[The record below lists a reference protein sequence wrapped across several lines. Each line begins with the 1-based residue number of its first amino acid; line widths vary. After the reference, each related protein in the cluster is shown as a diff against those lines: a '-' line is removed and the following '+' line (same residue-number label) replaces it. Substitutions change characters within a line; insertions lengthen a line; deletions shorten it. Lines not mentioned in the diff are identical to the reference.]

1 MAKKATHPRD
11 VEKEINKIYKKVFN
25 EVFKNNK
32 NLDIDKAKKKLIE
45 FSSSKKYEEFC
56 NKFSKELAK
65 KNIKWKKDT
74 WKKLYKVAK
83 KEGVIS
89 LKSNYTDYQKK
100 VMKKA
105 VKENFKMIK
114 SIPEKIMKVLKE
126 KGVKELVNEVALG
139 KTDRGSFKKFLEEKK
154 VKNAELIAR
163 TETAKLQTIIQKER
177 ATNLGSVCYI
187 WKTSNDRRVRE
198 SHRRMNNVVVFW
210 RDDEEEKPHLDNM
223 YGNAGEFPNCRCD
236 CSSIVLPKV
245 QLTRN
250 SYKVYNYKTE
260 KIEQISKK
268 KLLEMIEEAQENEEI
283 F

>member
-1 MAKKATHPRD
+1 MNKKATHPKD
-11 VEKEINKIYKKVFN
+11 VEKLIDRIYKKVFN

-32 NLDIDKAKKKLIE
+32 NLDINKAKKKLIE

-56 NKFSKELAK
+56 SKFSKELAK

-89 LKSNYTDYQKK
+89 LKSTYTDYQKK
-100 VMKKA
+100 VMNKA

-114 SIPEKIMKVLKE
+114 SIPEKIMKVLNE

-139 KTDRGSFKKFLEEKK
+139 KTNRGSFKKFLEEKK

-163 TETAKLQTIIQKER
+163 TETAKLQTIVQKER
-177 ATNLGSVCYI
+177 ATSLGSVCYI
-187 WKTSNDRRVRE
+187 WRTSNDRRVRE
-198 SHRRMNNVVVFW
+198 SHKNMNGVVVFW
-210 RDDEEEKPHLDNM
+210 RDEENEKPRLDNM

-236 CSSIVLPKV
+236 CDSIVLPNI
-245 QLTRN
+245 QLTSN
-250 SYKVYNYKTE
+250 SYRVYNYKTE
-260 KIEQISKK
+260 KINKIPKS
-268 KLLEMIEEAQENEEI
+268 KLLNMIKEVQNDEDI

>member
-1 MAKKATHPRD
+1 MSKKATHPKD
-11 VEKEINKIYKKVFN
+11 VEKLIDRIYKKVFN

-32 NLDIDKAKKKLIE
+32 NLNINKAKSQLVE

-89 LKSNYTDYQKK
+89 LKSTYTNYQKK
-100 VMKKA
+100 VMEKA

-126 KGVKELVNEVALG
+126 KSVNELINEVALG
-139 KTDRGSFKKFLEEKK
+139 KSNRGTFKKFLEEKK

-177 ATNLGSVCYI
+177 ATKLGSVCYV

-198 SHRRMNNVVVFW
+198 SHKNMNNVIVFW
-210 RDDEEEKPHLDNM
+210 RDEENEKPHLDNM

-236 CSSIVLPKV
+236 CDSVVLPKI
-245 QLTRN
+245 QLTSN

-260 KIEQISKK
+260 RLNRVSKK
-268 KLLEMIEEAQENEEI
+268 ELLEMIEKAQGDEEI

>member
-1 MAKKATHPRD
+1 MAKKATHPHD

-32 NLDIDKAKKKLIE
+32 NLDIDKAKKRLIE

-65 KNIKWKKDT
+65 KNIKWQKNT
-74 WKKLYKVAK
+74 WKKLFKIAK
-83 KEGVIS
+83 KEGIVS
-89 LKSNYTDYQKK
+89 LKSTYTDYEKDIMK
-100 VMKKA
+100 VA
-105 VKENFKMIK
+105 VKKNFKMIK

-126 KGVKELVNEVALG
+126 KSIDELINEVALG
-139 KTDRGSFKKFLEEKK
+139 KTDRGSFKKILEEKK

-163 TETAKLQTIIQKER
+163 TETAKLQTAIQKER

-187 WKTSNDRRVRE
+187 RKTSNDRRVRK
-198 SHRRMNNVVVFW
+198 SHREMNNVVVFW
-210 RDDEEEKPHLDNM
+210 RDDENEKPHLDNM

-260 KIEQISKK
+260 KIEQVSKK
-268 KLLEMIEEAQENEEI
+268 KLLEMIENAQEDEEI

>member
-1 MAKKATHPRD
+1 MNKKASHPKD
-11 VEKEINKIYKKVFN
+11 VERLINKIYKKVFN

-32 NLDIDKAKKKLIE
+32 NLDINKVKRRLIE
-45 FSSSKKYEEFC
+45 FSNSKKYEEFC
-56 NKFSKELAK
+56 DKFSRELAK
-65 KNIKWKKDT
+65 KGIKWKKDT

-83 KEGVIS
+83 KEGVIA

-100 VMKKA
+100 VMEKA
-105 VKENFKMIK
+105 IKENFKMIK

-126 KGVKELVNEVALG
+126 KSVKELINEVALG

-177 ATNLGSVCYI
+177 ATKLGSVCYI
-187 WKTSNDRRVRE
+187 WRTSNDRRVRQ
-198 SHRRMNNVVVFW
+198 SHKNMNGVVVFW
-210 RDDEEEKPHLDNM
+210 RDDDEEKPYLDKM

-236 CSSIVLPKV
+236 CDSIVLPKI
-245 QLTRN
+245 QLTSN
-250 SYKVYNYKTE
+250 SYRVYNYKTQ
-260 KIEQISKK
+260 KINKIPKN
-268 KLLEMIEEAQENEEI
+268 KLLNMIELAQEEENI